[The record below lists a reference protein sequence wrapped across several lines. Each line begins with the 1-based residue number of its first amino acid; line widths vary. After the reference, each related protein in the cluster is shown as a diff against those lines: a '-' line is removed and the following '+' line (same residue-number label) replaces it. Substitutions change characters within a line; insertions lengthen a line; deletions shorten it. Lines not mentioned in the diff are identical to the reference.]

1 MQVYRGRS
9 STILYRMD
17 TKKIAVV
24 TGANS
29 GIGREFARLLAQD
42 PAVEEIWAIARNEE
56 RLSALHAELGDRVRT
71 YSLDLADRKNFDVLE
86 GLFRDSAVR
95 IAYLVNCAG
104 FAKFCDYGGIDRD
117 TSLNM
122 IDVNCAALVAL
133 CLACIP
139 YMEPGAHILNMA
151 SQAAFQPVPYQNIY
165 SATKAFVRN
174 YTRALNVELRP
185 KGIVA
190 TAVCPGWMDTRL
202 IERGLIAGEKGTN
215 YFPHTVPPAVVAA
228 KALYDAQRGKDMSVY
243 GAYVK
248 TAHLLAKLLPQ
259 RLVMRVWCKQQ
270 KL

>member
-1 MQVYRGRS
+1 
-9 STILYRMD
+9 MD

-29 GIGREFARLLAQD
+29 GIGREFAKLLAQD
-42 PAVEEIWAIARNEE
+42 PEVEEVWAIARNEE
-56 RLSALHAELGDRVRT
+56 RLSALHDELGDRVRT
-71 YSLDLADRKNFDVLE
+71 FSMDLTDRKNYEVLE
-86 GLFRDSAVR
+86 GLFRGGSAR
-95 IAYLVNCAG
+95 ITYLVNCAG

-122 IDVNCAALVAL
+122 IDLNCAALVAL
-133 CLACIP
+133 CLLCIP
-139 YMEPGAHILNMA
+139 YMESGAHIVNMA

-185 KGIVA
+185 KGVAA

-215 YFPHTVPPAVVAA
+215 YFPHTVPPGAVAA
-228 KALYDAQRGKDMSVY
+228 KALRDARRGKDMSVY
-243 GAYVK
+243 SAYIK
-248 TAHLLAKLLPQ
+248 TSHLLAKLLPQ